1 MNAQKQEVIFLM
13 ANHKSAAKRARQSV
27 KRNVINRARVSSMR
41 TAVKKAEV
49 AIASGDAVA
58 AVAAMK
64 LAEPALAR
72 TAQKGVLKRK
82 TASRKI
88 SRLVKRVKALQAQ

>member
-1 MNAQKQEVIFLM
+1 M

-27 KRNVINRARVSSMR
+27 KRNTLNRARVSAMR
-41 TAVKKAEV
+41 TAVKKAEI

-72 TAQKGVLKRK
+72 TAQKGAIKRE
-82 TASRKI
+82 TAARKVA
-88 SRLVKRVKALQAQ
+88 RLTKKVKALQTQ

>member
-1 MNAQKQEVIFLM
+1 M

-49 AIASGDAVA
+49 AIAAGDAVA
-58 AVAAMK
+58 AVAAMQ

-82 TASRKI
+82 TAARKI

>member
-1 MNAQKQEVIFLM
+1 M

-49 AIASGDAVA
+49 AITSGDVVA
-58 AVAAMK
+58 ALAAMK
-64 LAEPALAR
+64 LAEPALMR
-72 TAQKGVLKRK
+72 TAQKGVVKRK
-82 TASRKI
+82 TAARKV